1 MEMRWVLAVTILL
14 GAGQQAEGGGCPD
27 FENTARMWSIHGGKV
42 ELVSRTEGK
51 VMGKVRWVLGE
62 LKISLYQ
69 WVQCSGFFC
78 GEMRTNYDEELISW
92 MMLFSQVFGGV

>member
-1 MEMRWVLAVTILL
+1 MEMRWALAVTILL

-69 WVQCSGFFC
+69 WVQWVSFV
-78 GEMRTNYDEELISW
+78 EK
-92 MMLFSQVFGGV
+92 